1 MSDALLSAR
10 LSLVDEAELAQT
22 LQDVA
27 LELAERV
34 ARVALRAV
42 PPQMIN
48 LEIARLYC
56 TLQISYQKAPCR
68 RESSSAE

>member
-10 LSLVDEAELAQT
+10 LSLVDKAELAQT

-34 ARVALRAV
+34 ARVALRAGHH
-42 PPQMIN
+42 
-48 LEIARLYC
+48 
-56 TLQISYQKAPCR
+56 T
-68 RESSSAE
+68 